1 MKKRTYV
8 GVAMFM
14 LQIVTTAW
22 SDGESDLYNAIT
34 DVPGIE
40 VGHYTDEE
48 ALTGT
53 TVILARDG
61 AVGGVDV
68 RGSAPGTRETDL
80 LNPMNLVD
88 IVNAIVLSGGSAYG
102 LAAAD
107 GVMKCLEN
115 QGIGYP
121 VGGGQVVPIVP
132 SAILFD
138 LGRCGTDFKARP
150 TAKFGRK
157 ACRAVKSGPVAQ
169 GNVGAGMGARAGGL
183 KGGIGTA
190 STDLGDG
197 VIVGAIVA
205 VNAVGSTV
213 NPDTGEFYAE
223 FLEMND
229 EFGKLDDPR
238 WSSLKNPGPLM
249 AKADQAPAKN
259 TTIAVVATNV
269 ELNKAQAQKIA
280 QMAHDGMARAIRP
293 SHTMFDGD
301 TIFALATAELSFD
314 SLPPSWSFIPSS
326 INRIGS
332 AAADTLSRAIIH
344 AMLSAESID
353 DCIISYCDTYPDA
366 CQDKD
371 KDEQRLP
378 IGLQQE
384 GCLQSLKARSV
395 NYSAFCLDY
404 SPKKLE
410 FLKA

>member
-1 MKKRTYV
+1 MKKRFLFVCVVMSTFLI
-8 GVAMFM
+8 APP
-14 LQIVTTAW
+14 AW
-22 SDGESDLYNAIT
+22 SSGDSILYNAIT

-40 VGHYTDEE
+40 VGHYTEE
-48 ALTGT
+48 DALTGT
-53 TVILARDG
+53 TVILARNG

-88 IVNAIVLSGGSAYG
+88 IVNAVVLSGGSAYG

-121 VGGGQVVPIVP
+121 VGGGNVVPIVP

-138 LGRCGTDFKARP
+138 PGRCGTDFKARP
-150 TAKFGRK
+150 TAKFGRR

-190 STDLGDG
+190 SIDLGDG

-213 NPDTGEFYAE
+213 NPDTGEFYAA

-229 EFGKLDDPR
+229 EFGE
-238 WSSLKNPGPLM
+238 LKTPQLGGLKKSGPWL
-249 AKADQAPAKN
+249 AKADQAPAQN

-314 SLPPSWSFIPSS
+314 TLPPGWSYAPSS
-326 INRIGS
+326 INKIGS
-332 AAADTLSRAIIH
+332 AAADTLSRAIVH
-344 AMLSAESID
+344 AMLSAESVD

-366 CQDKD
+366 CGSD
-371 KDEQRLP
+371 DED
-378 IGLQQE
+378 GE
-384 GCLQSLKARSV
+384 
-395 NYSAFCLDY
+395 DDDDDDDH
-404 SPKKLE
+404 E
-410 FLKA
+410 

>member
-1 MKKRTYV
+1 MKKRLLVY
-8 GVAMFM
+8 
-14 LQIVTTAW
+14 IVLLLLLSVTNGW
-22 SDGESDLYNAIT
+22 SDGVSNYHNAIT

-40 VGHYTDEE
+40 VGHYTDAK

-88 IVNAIVLSGGSAYG
+88 KVNAVVLSGGSAYG
-102 LAAAD
+102 LAASD

-150 TAKFGRK
+150 TARFGRK
-157 ACRAVKSGPVAQ
+157 ACRSAKSGPIAQ

-205 VNAVGSTV
+205 VNSVGSTV
-213 NPDTGEFYAE
+213 NPDTGEFYAA
-223 FLEMND
+223 FLEVND
-229 EFGKLDDPR
+229 EFGGLR
-238 WSSLKNPGPLM
+238 AQHWNSSKNIASMM
-249 AKADQAPAKN
+249 AEVIQAPAKN

-269 ELNKAQAQKIA
+269 EMTKAQAQKIA

-314 SLPPSWSFIPSS
+314 SLPPSWSFVPSS

-332 AAADTLSRAIIH
+332 AAADTLARAIVH
-344 AMLSAESID
+344 AMLSAKSID

-366 CQDKD
+366 CQEKYDD
-371 KDEQRLP
+371 DDGDDE
-378 IGLQQE
+378 
-384 GCLQSLKARSV
+384 
-395 NYSAFCLDY
+395 
-404 SPKKLE
+404 
-410 FLKA
+410 